1 MVEPSYGGSRPRVCT
16 GRFSC
21 DGQADSETDGGIDLK
36 PERWTLG
43 HPPLGAPPSDMI
55 VNSYS
60 PALLA
65 TDLQRRLQDASELLD
80 LAIELLT
87 TGQQQA
93 AQELVRATYQEL
105 GKVVIALR

>member
-1 MVEPSYGGSRPRVCT
+1 
-16 GRFSC
+16 
-21 DGQADSETDGGIDLK
+21 
-36 PERWTLG
+36 
-43 HPPLGAPPSDMI
+43 MI

-65 TDLQRRLQDASELLD
+65 TDPQRRLQDASELLD

-93 AQELVRATYQEL
+93 AQELVRATYEEL
-105 GKVVIALR
+105 GKVVTALR